1 MDCRIVFYSA
11 RKTSFCE
18 RALQKSFLEL
28 DLTLSGTSFAT
39 DAGSLGTQL
48 VDAFGK
54 CDMTFV
60 IGGLDFNDYR
70 SVRDIISRAAAD
82 SGVDEYKKLKNEH
95 GEDGYVLRAQH
106 QLLIILP
113 DEPEQIQHIMQGPI
127 NGYIKIIDKARV

>member
-39 DAGSLGTQL
+39 DAGSLGAQL
-48 VDAFGK
+48 VDAFSQ
-54 CDMTFV
+54 CDLTFV
-60 IGGLDFNDYR
+60 IGGLDFSDYR
-70 SVRDIISRAAAD
+70 SVKDIISRAAAD
-82 SGVDEYKKLKNEH
+82 SDIDEYKKLKNEN
-95 GEDGYVLRAQH
+95 GEDGYVLRAQN

-113 DEPEQIQHIMQGPI
+113 DEPQQIEDIMQGPI
-127 NGYIKIIDKARV
+127 NGYIKINDNARV

>member
-28 DLTLSGTSFAT
+28 DLTLTGATFAT
-39 DAGSLGTQL
+39 DAGSLGAQL
-48 VDAFGK
+48 VDAFSQ
-54 CDMTFV
+54 CDLTFV

-70 SVRDIISRAAAD
+70 SVRDIISRAAAE
-82 SGVDEYKKLKNEH
+82 SVIDEYKKLRNEK
-95 GEDGYVLRAQH
+95 GEDGYVLRAQD

-113 DEPEQIQHIMQGPI
+113 DEPEQIEDIMQGPI
-127 NGYIKIIDKARV
+127 NRYIKINDNARV